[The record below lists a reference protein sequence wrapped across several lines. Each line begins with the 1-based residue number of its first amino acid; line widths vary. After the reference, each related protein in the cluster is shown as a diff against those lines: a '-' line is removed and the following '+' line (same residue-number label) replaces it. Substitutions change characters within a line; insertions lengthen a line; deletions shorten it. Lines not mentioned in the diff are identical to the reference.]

1 MMGRPI
7 LLLDFVCDL
16 YPFVSHLSALQD
28 IPDIRGPIKVFQIEA
43 GSLASLVDVR
53 MMLGDLW
60 ALPTLVPALRLL
72 RADTEE
78 DRQAEWFFAA
88 KKSVLLAACPKEA
101 LIQRGKVPPPA
112 ASEEEAHEFTIAG
125 APCQIDDC

>member
-53 MMLGDLW
+53 MMLGDL
-60 ALPTLVPALRLL
+60 
-72 RADTEE
+72 
-78 DRQAEWFFAA
+78 
-88 KKSVLLAACPKEA
+88 
-101 LIQRGKVPPPA
+101 
-112 ASEEEAHEFTIAG
+112 
-125 APCQIDDC
+125 